1 MLTPARSVSHWGPL
15 EEVQCI
21 IYYDDWEVGGPTAF
35 LPGLQ
40 HTGTLVMRISLSLCV
55 CVCMCVCVCVCV
67 SLSLSLHSQRV
78 WMLQVRAQADPSQTR
93 TAKRCM
99 TMSAAQSTAKEQY

>member
-40 HTGTLVMRISLSLCV
+40 HTGTLAMRIFLSVCPSVRPYVCLSVYLCV
-55 CVCMCVCVCVCV
+55 CARVCVCVAR
-67 SLSLSLHSQRV
+67 SLALSLPSLHILNVYECSR
-78 WMLQVRAQADPSQTR
+78 
-93 TAKRCM
+93 
-99 TMSAAQSTAKEQY
+99 

>member
-40 HTGTLVMRISLSLCV
+40 HTGTLVMRICV
-55 CVCMCVCVCVCV
+55 CVCARARARVCVSL

>member
-40 HTGTLVMRISLSLCV
+40 HTGTLVMRICV
-55 CVCMCVCVCVCV
+55 CVCARARARVCV
-67 SLSLSLHSQRV
+67 SLSLSLSLCILSVYGCCR
-78 WMLQVRAQADPSQTR
+78 
-93 TAKRCM
+93 
-99 TMSAAQSTAKEQY
+99 